1 MAAPILSYEFK
12 SLLNKIKQE
21 TVREFPIQVI
31 SVNYLM
37 YAILNTRSHEVT
49 NWLSSNMIS
58 STIEELRQIVIN
70 KMTADSSMSVQV
82 MPDSVK
88 FSKEYD
94 NIAERVSNDGEFI
107 VSSSAM
113 FVDIVRND
121 SDYKKFFAKNGFTP
135 DMIADGMAS
144 KQGGGDIVK
153 FESEGDGHPEEKKKK
168 KPKAKKL
175 TQKEIEDG
183 EKQFKNGVRLI
194 PEDNNIVESSSVNM
208 VREAGNGLYGEYVG
222 LDQTID
228 SVFDILGKCDKN
240 TVAIVGDRGVGKTS
254 LLRNLAQ
261 RLYDQNCPKQF
272 KEMYLVRFDDHI
284 SSVIIN
290 EMNKNRKYIC
300 CIEDFEKMFLVKE
313 YEQQNMAVLKEL
325 MNAKNVCT
333 IFTAND
339 TAYVKNI
346 ESKPEFARYI
356 EKITL
361 GELSEEDM
369 FTAVKNGTRRL
380 SEYHSVNVSD
390 DCIKT
395 SIRLAK
401 THISSERLPSSALDL
416 IDAACSYTRIHQQEP
431 DEIAGMRRKLNDIAL
446 KKSRISNSSD
456 AEAFDEKDRLIREE
470 IELKR
475 ELTAL
480 ENKHDEEF
488 VDLADSDIRQAL
500 SIKTNIPMSELGTDE
515 KTKLKSLKDNLMS
528 VVIGQDDTVEA
539 VCRAVKRQ
547 RVGLSNPDKPCVMM
561 FVGTTGTG
569 KSFMAKR
576 LAYEMFGDEK
586 NMVRLDMSEYS
597 DKTSVTKLYGS
608 APGYVGYEEGGI
620 LTEAIKKNNRCVL
633 LLDEIEKANDEV
645 FNVFLQVFD
654 DGRLTDNKGNMVDFK
669 NVIIIMTSNV
679 GAKDVTEKVS
689 KIGFG
694 HHDEETENKEI
705 ILKSIKKQFKPE
717 FINRIDNI
725 CYFNKLSDDSLKQI
739 VKNEVKKV
747 RKKVQNIGYDLADD
761 ILDGQLIENIFVKIK
776 EETEYGARPIL
787 REIQLQLEDRLT
799 DYIIDNSVEKGFVFT
814 YENIKQ

>member
-1 MAAPILSYEFK
+1 
-12 SLLNKIKQE
+12 
-21 TVREFPIQVI
+21 
-31 SVNYLM
+31 
-37 YAILNTRSHEVT
+37 
-49 NWLSSNMIS
+49 
-58 STIEELRQIVIN
+58 
-70 KMTADSSMSVQV
+70 
-82 MPDSVK
+82 
-88 FSKEYD
+88 
-94 NIAERVSNDGEFI
+94 
-107 VSSSAM
+107 
-113 FVDIVRND
+113 
-121 SDYKKFFAKNGFTP
+121 
-135 DMIADGMAS
+135 
-144 KQGGGDIVK
+144 
-153 FESEGDGHPEEKKKK
+153 
-168 KPKAKKL
+168 
-175 TQKEIEDG
+175 
-183 EKQFKNGVRLI
+183 
-194 PEDNNIVESSSVNM
+194 M

-261 RLYDQNCPKQF
+261 RLYNQNCPKQF

-290 EMNKNRKYIC
+290 EMNKSRKYIC
-300 CIEDFEKMFLVKE
+300 CIEDFEKMFLVKD

-416 IDAACSYTRIHQQEP
+416 IDAACAYTRIHQQEP
-431 DEIAGMRRKLNDIAL
+431 DEIADMRRKLNGIAL

-787 REIQLQLEDRLT
+787 REIQFQLEDRLT